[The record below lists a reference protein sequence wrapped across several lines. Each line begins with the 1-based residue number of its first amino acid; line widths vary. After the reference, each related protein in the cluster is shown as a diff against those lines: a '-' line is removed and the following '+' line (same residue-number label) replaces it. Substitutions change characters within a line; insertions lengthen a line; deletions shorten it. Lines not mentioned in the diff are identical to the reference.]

1 VSRSTDLQDEIWR
14 LAARYALSDVV
25 FQLGLVVVRL
35 GLMTPGMVLAGVADN
50 LARQEQAA
58 SDNLPPDTAVVVDL
72 RARLAEVSDAEA
84 RLSQQS
90 EEGRTP

>member
-50 LARQEQAA
+50 LARQEQAD
-58 SDNLPPDTAVVVDL
+58 SDNLPRDCVVVDL
-72 RARLAEVSDAEA
+72 HTRLAEISAREAE
-84 RLSQQS
+84 LSQQS
-90 EEGRTP
+90 EERRTP